1 MKIALIASIAHG
13 INLAYSASL
22 GDESHLPWVETS
34 DELKK
39 SIEYG
44 VKLHL
49 ENPDTTPEQ
58 SHASW
63 LAQKETDGWVYGEV
77 KDLEK
82 KTHPCILPYDQL
94 PTEQK
99 TKDYLFKAV
108 VTLLK
113 DLPDPDDV
121 SELNAELIK
130 LQLQVTAQKTQPI
143 GAAAAAQVKTAGVTI
158 VYDGPK
164 DQFTDNLYGTKLVFN
179 CGQPRTVPSNF
190 AKQFLSHPEFKEVDA
205 GGVLAAESTDDTN
218 AILAQQKAEQDKLN
232 EEQNRVF
239 NEIESIKQFGS
250 KKAVTD
256 YIEANYGEKL
266 NPTSFK
272 LDELKDKAIEKVRQ
286 FGVI

>member
-22 GDESHLPWVETS
+22 GDHSHLPWEETS
-34 DELKK
+34 EELKK

-58 SHASW
+58 SHESW
-63 LAQKETDGWVYGEV
+63 LAQKEKDGWVYGEI
-77 KDLEK
+77 KDLEN
-82 KTHPCILPYDQL
+82 KTHPCILPYEQL
-94 PTEQK
+94 PAEQK

-113 DLPDPDDV
+113 DMPDPDDV
-121 SELNAELIK
+121 SELNAELVK
-130 LQLQVTAQKTQPI
+130 LQLQVTAHKTQPV
-143 GAAAAAQVKTAGVTI
+143 GAAAAQVKASGVTI

-179 CGQPRTVPSNF
+179 RGQPRTVPSNF
-190 AKQFLSHPEFKEVDA
+190 AKQFLSHPEFKEVEAGDA
-205 GGVLAAESTDDTN
+205 PAAEGADDTA
-218 AILAQQKAEQDKLN
+218 AILAQQEAQQKQEQERQD
-232 EEQNRVF
+232 RIF
-239 NEIESIKQFGS
+239 NEVESIKQFGT

-256 YIEANYGEKL
+256 YIEANYGEKV
-266 NPTSFK
+266 NPSSFK

-286 FGVI
+286 FGAI

>member
-13 INLAYSASL
+13 MNLAYSASL
-22 GDESHLPWVETS
+22 GDQSHLPWEETS
-34 DELKK
+34 EELKK

-49 ENPDTTPEQ
+49 ENPDTTPEL
-58 SHASW
+58 SHESW
-63 LAQKETDGWVYGEV
+63 LAQKEKDGWTYGEV

-94 PTEQK
+94 PVEQK

-121 SELNAELIK
+121 SALNGELIK
-130 LQLQVTAQKTQPI
+130 LQLQ
-143 GAAAAAQVKTAGVTI
+143 AAAQKAKPQSNGAVPVAGVTI
-158 VYDGPK
+158 VYQGPK
-164 DQFTDNLYGTKLVFN
+164 EQYQDNLYGTKLVFN
-179 CGQPRTVPSNF
+179 HGQPRTVPSNY
-190 AKQFLSHPEFKEVDA
+190 AKQFLSHPEFKEVEAGDA
-205 GGVLAAESTDDTN
+205 PAAEGADDTA
-218 AILAQQKAEQDKLN
+218 AILAQQEAQQKQEQERQD
-232 EEQNRVF
+232 RIF
-239 NEIESIKQFGS
+239 NEVESIKQFGT

-256 YIEANYGEKL
+256 YIEANYGEKV
-266 NPTSFK
+266 NPASFK

-286 FGVI
+286 FGAI

>member
-1 MKIALIASIAHG
+1 MKIALIATIAHG

-22 GDESHLPWVETS
+22 GDHSHLPWEETPE
-34 DELKK
+34 ELKK

-63 LAQKETDGWVYGEV
+63 LAQKETDGWVYGEE

-94 PTEQK
+94 PAEQK

-108 VTLLK
+108 VTLLR

-121 SELNAELIK
+121 SALNGELVK
-130 LQLQVTAQKTQPI
+130 LQLQVVAHKAKPQSVATVPVT
-143 GAAAAAQVKTAGVTI
+143 GVTI
-158 VYDGPK
+158 VYQGPK
-164 DQFTDNLYGTKLVFN
+164 EQYQDNLYGTKLVFN
-179 CGQPRTVPSNF
+179 RGVARTVPSNF
-190 AKQFLSHPEFKEVDA
+190 AKQFLSHPEFQEIETEQTAGSEVQ
-205 GGVLAAESTDDTN
+205 DDT
-218 AILAQQKAEQDKLN
+218 AVILAQQADKQKQEQERQD
-232 EEQNRVF
+232 RIF
-239 NEIESIKQFGS
+239 NQVESIKQFGT

-256 YIEANYGEKL
+256 YIEANYGEKV
-266 NPTSFK
+266 NPNSFK

-286 FGVI
+286 FGAI

>member
-22 GDESHLPWVETS
+22 GDHSHLPWEETS
-34 DELKK
+34 EELKK

-49 ENPDTTPEQ
+49 ENPETTPEQ
-58 SHASW
+58 SHESW

-77 KDLEK
+77 KDLEN

-94 PTEQK
+94 PAEQK

-121 SELNAELIK
+121 SALNGELVK
-130 LQLQVTAQKTQPI
+130 LQLQVAAQKAKPQSN
-143 GAAAAAQVKTAGVTI
+143 AAVPVAGVTI
-158 VYDGPK
+158 VYQGPK
-164 DQFTDNLYGTKLVFN
+164 EQYQDNLYGTKLVFN
-179 CGQPRTVPSNF
+179 HDQPRTVPSNY
-190 AKQFLSHPEFKEVDA
+190 AKLFLSHPEFKEVE
-205 GGVLAAESTDDTN
+205 AEQTVGSEVQDDT
-218 AILAQQKAEQDKLN
+218 AEILAQQEAQKKQEQERQD
-232 EEQNRVF
+232 RIF
-239 NEIESIKQFGS
+239 NEVESIKQFGT

-256 YIEANYGEKL
+256 YIEAKYGEKV
-266 NPTSFK
+266 NPNSFK
-272 LDELKDKAIEKVRQ
+272 LDELKDKAVEKVRQ

>member
-1 MKIALIASIAHG
+1 MKIALLAAIAHG
-13 INLAYSASL
+13 MNLAYSASL
-22 GDESHLPWVETS
+22 GDQSHLPWEEAS

-63 LAQKETDGWVYGEV
+63 LAQKETDGWVYGEE

-94 PTEQK
+94 PAEQK

-121 SELNAELIK
+121 SALNGELVK
-130 LQLQVTAQKTQPI
+130 LQLQ
-143 GAAAAAQVKTAGVTI
+143 AAAQKAKPQSNGAVPVAGVTI
-158 VYDGPK
+158 VYQGPK
-164 DQFTDNLYGTKLVFN
+164 EQYQDNLYGTKLVFN
-179 CGQPRTVPSNF
+179 HSQPRTVPSNF
-190 AKQFLSHPEFKEVDA
+190 AKQFLSHPEFKEVEAGDA
-205 GGVLAAESTDDTN
+205 PAAEGADDTA
-218 AILAQQKAEQDKLN
+218 AILAQQEAQQKQEQERQD
-232 EEQNRVF
+232 RIF
-239 NEIESIKQFGS
+239 NEVESIKQFGT

-256 YIEANYGEKL
+256 YIEANYGEKV
-266 NPTSFK
+266 NPNSFK

-286 FGVI
+286 FGAI

>member
-22 GDESHLPWVETS
+22 GDQSHLPWEETS
-34 DELKK
+34 EELKK

-49 ENPDTTPEQ
+49 ENPHTTPEQ
-58 SHASW
+58 SHESW
-63 LAQKETDGWVYGEV
+63 LVQKEADGWVYGEI
-77 KDLEK
+77 KDLEN

-94 PTEQK
+94 PAEQK

-121 SELNAELIK
+121 SALNGELVK
-130 LQLQVTAQKTQPI
+130 LQLQVATQKAKPQS
-143 GAAAAAQVKTAGVTI
+143 GNAAPVAGVTI
-158 VYDGPK
+158 VYQGPK
-164 DQFTDNLYGTKLVFN
+164 EQFQDNLYGTKLVFKR
-179 CGQPRTVPSNF
+179 GESRTVPSNY
-190 AKQFLSHPEFKEVDA
+190 AKQFLSHPEFKEVEAGDA
-205 GGVLAAESTDDTN
+205 PAAEGADDTA
-218 AILAQQKAEQDKLN
+218 AILAQQEAQQKQEQERQD
-232 EEQNRVF
+232 RIF
-239 NEIESIKQFGS
+239 NEVESIKQFGT

-256 YIEANYGEKL
+256 YIEANYGEKV
-266 NPTSFK
+266 NPNSFK

-286 FGVI
+286 FGAI

>member
-1 MKIALIASIAHG
+1 MKIALLAAIAHG
-13 INLAYSASL
+13 MNLAYSASL
-22 GDESHLPWVETS
+22 GDQSHLPWEETS
-34 DELKK
+34 EELKK

-58 SHASW
+58 SHESW
-63 LAQKETDGWVYGEV
+63 LAQKEIDGWVYGEV
-77 KDLEK
+77 KDLEN

-94 PTEQK
+94 PAEQK

-121 SELNAELIK
+121 SALNGELVK
-130 LQLQVTAQKTQPI
+130 LQFQVAAQKTQSI

-179 CGQPRTVPSNF
+179 CGQPRTVPSNY
-190 AKQFLSHPEFKEVDA
+190 AKQFLSHPEFKEVEAGDA
-205 GGVLAAESTDDTN
+205 PAVEGLDDTDV
-218 AILAQQKAEQDKLN
+218 ILAQQKAEQDKLKQ
-232 EEQNRVF
+232 EQDRIF
-239 NEIESIKQFGS
+239 NEVESIKQFGT

-256 YIEANYGEKL
+256 YIEANYGEKV
-266 NPTSFK
+266 NPNSFK

-286 FGVI
+286 FGAI